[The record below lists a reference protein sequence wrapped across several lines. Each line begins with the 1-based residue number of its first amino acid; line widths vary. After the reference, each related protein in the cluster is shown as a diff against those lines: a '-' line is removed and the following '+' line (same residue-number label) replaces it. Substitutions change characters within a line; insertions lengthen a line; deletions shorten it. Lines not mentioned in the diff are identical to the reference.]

1 MLSALFAFAAV
12 MAVSAQT
19 PPFSGQTVLKP
30 GLNNNYCLTA
40 EGTTDGSNVDM
51 QPCQSNAANQAWT
64 FSGGQV
70 QIYGGSKCL
79 DVKTAQTKMARI
91 FRSTTA
97 SHTTPTSNGTT
108 LVTTGKNS

>member
-1 MLSALFAFAAV
+1 MLSAIFAFAAV

-40 EGTTDGSNVDM
+40 EGTTDGSIVDM

-79 DVKTAQTKMARI
+79 DVKDGVNQDGTHLQI
-91 FRSTTA
+91 YDCISYN
-97 SHTTPTSNGTT
+97 SNQQWYYTSDNR
-108 LVTTGKNS
+108 